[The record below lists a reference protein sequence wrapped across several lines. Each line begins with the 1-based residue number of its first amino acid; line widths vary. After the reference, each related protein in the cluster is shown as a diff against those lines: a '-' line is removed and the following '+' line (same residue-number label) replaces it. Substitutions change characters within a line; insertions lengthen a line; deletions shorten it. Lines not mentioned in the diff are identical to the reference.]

1 MTERESPKL
10 KFGPTATMTGF
21 TGYSTASFN
30 NLPPARIVRE
40 LIQNSLDAAT
50 EAGEKT
56 AVIRFRVS
64 PIDWS
69 DVPDLNGYERAF
81 KSAVANHRK
90 ISMGLSDAAQQVVGN
105 ITRAL
110 KLLKEEEHYS
120 LSVLDNGIG
129 LDEVRMTSLLG
140 DGAGV
145 KDTDLSGSYGV
156 GHFASIPASD
166 LRYVLYGGVLK
177 DGTRVASGTAILAS
191 RPGKRNPRAAQG
203 YLIKGFLSGTNGSL
217 YKFIERSTIPDIID
231 SDLDEI
237 EEDWEHGTTIVIPA
251 FNYFGRRNR
260 RNLSLW
266 DIVSKVA
273 AYNFNVAIHQGYL
286 AVEVDETELDEDVDA
301 DCSQRLDKDTLG
313 EVLALEQE
321 GVRRARR
328 GSLFEGLRPSGQ
340 NAYAAYQTQTEGAL
354 HSVHTAHGDISLRLL
369 TPSPTG
375 SVRVDLFRNGMWI
388 TDDIVGLRRSDFTN
402 RQPFHAVLTLNSSKG
417 KELHRLVRKAEGPMH
432 DELARNR
439 LTSQER
445 KRLDEAIAQVSG
457 KIKEEIPEVGTDTY
471 SPDDYLYVETGGDG
485 ESSGSTQFS
494 MWGTPV
500 AVQRPRANQRVM
512 VTDTGGGGSNDPDNR
527 RRGNRRRG
535 GQGGVSSGAQ
545 TRRRNSRPLPFRST
559 SVPDGDGKHLIALE
573 PTQSFDEVLL
583 SLRVDENT
591 DATCDRVWPD
601 EDVPLRSVNIS
612 VRGATAP
619 NCQLEPGSRA
629 IRISGLSAGETYRLE
644 LEYEAPPEL
653 VAAVGTPVFRVD
665 LQRP

>member
-1 MTERESPKL
+1 MTKQESSNL

-50 EAGEKT
+50 EAGEET

-64 PIDWS
+64 HIEWS
-69 DVPDLNGYERAF
+69 DVPDLNGYQRAF
-81 KSAVANHRK
+81 KSAVANHKK
-90 ISMGLSDAAQQVVGN
+90 IGKGLSDAAQQVVGN

-110 KLLKEEEHYS
+110 KLLKEEGHYS

-145 KDTDLSGSYGV
+145 KDTELSGSYGV

-166 LRYVLYGGVLK
+166 LRYVLYGGVLE

-191 RPGKRNPRAAQG
+191 RPGKRSPHAAQG
-203 YLIKGFLSGTNGSL
+203 YLVKGFLGGTNGGL
-217 YKFIERSTIPDIID
+217 YRFIERSTIPDIID

-237 EEDWEHGTTIVIPA
+237 EDEWEHGTTIVIPA

-266 DIVSKVA
+266 NIASKVA
-273 AYNFNVAIHQGYL
+273 AYNFNVAIHQGHL
-286 AVEVDETELDEDVDA
+286 VVEVDERSLVGETETDSL
-301 DCSQRLDKDTLG
+301 QRLDKDTLG
-313 EVLALEQE
+313 EVLELEQE
-321 GVRRARR
+321 GVRTARR

-340 NAYAAYQTQTEGAL
+340 SAYAAYQTQTEGAL

-402 RQPFHAVLTLNSSKG
+402 RQPFHAVLMLNSSEG

-432 DELARNR
+432 DELAQNR
-439 LTSQER
+439 LTRQER
-445 KRLDEAIAQVSG
+445 KRLDQAIEQISD

-485 ESSGSTQFS
+485 PSSGRTQFS

-500 AVQRPRANQRVM
+500 AVQRPRANQSVL
-512 VTDTGGGGSNDPDNR
+512 VTEPGGGGPDDPNGG

-535 GQGGVSSGAQ
+535 GQGGGSSGVR
-545 TRRRNSRPLPFRST
+545 TRRRSSRPLPFRST
-559 SVPDGDGKHLIALE
+559 SVPDGEGKQLIALE
-573 PTQSFDEVLL
+573 PTQSFDEVIL

-601 EDVPLRSVNIS
+601 EDVLLTSVNIS
-612 VRGATAP
+612 APGVAAP
-619 NCQLEPGSRA
+619 NCHLEPGGRA
-629 IRISGLSAGETYRLE
+629 VRISGLAAGETYQLE
-644 LEYEAPPEL
+644 LEYESSPEL
-653 VAAVGTPVFRVD
+653 VVAVETPVFRVD

>member
-1 MTERESPKL
+1 MAKQESPKL

-64 PIDWS
+64 HIEGS

-81 KSAVANHRK
+81 KSAVASHKK
-90 ISMGLSDAAQQVVGN
+90 IGKGLSDAAQQVVGN

-110 KLLKEEEHYS
+110 KLLKEEGHYS

-129 LDEVRMTSLLG
+129 LDEVRMTSFLG

-145 KDTDLSGSYGV
+145 KDTELSGSYGV

-166 LRYVLYGGVLK
+166 LRYVLYGGVLE

-191 RPGKRNPRAAQG
+191 RPGRRNPRAAQG
-203 YLIKGFLSGTNGSL
+203 YLVRRFLGGTNGSL
-217 YKFIERSTIPDIID
+217 YRFIERSTIPDIID

-237 EEDWEHGTTIVIPA
+237 EHEWEHGTTIVIPA
-251 FNYFGRRNR
+251 FNYFGRHNR

-273 AYNFNVAIHQGYL
+273 AYNFSVAIHQGHL
-286 AVEVDETELDEDVDA
+286 VVEVDEALLDDDVDA
-301 DCSQRLDKDTLG
+301 DCTQRLNKDTLG
-313 EVLALEQE
+313 EVLELERQ

-340 NAYAAYQTQTEGAL
+340 SAHAAYQTQTEGTL
-354 HSVHTAHGDISLRLL
+354 HAVHTAHGDISLRLL

-402 RQPFHAVLTLNSSKG
+402 RQPFHAVLTLNSSEG

-439 LTSQER
+439 LTPQER
-445 KRLDEAIAQVSG
+445 KRLDEAIEHVSD

-485 ESSGSTQFS
+485 QSSGRTQFS

-500 AVQRPRANQRVM
+500 AVQRPRANQRVV
-512 VTDTGGGGSNDPDNR
+512 VTDTGGGGPDDSANG

-535 GQGGVSSGAQ
+535 GQGGGSSGVQ
-545 TRRRNSRPLPFRST
+545 TRRRNSRPLPLRST

-573 PTQSFDEVLL
+573 SIQSFDEVLL

-601 EDVPLRSVNIS
+601 EDVLLRSVNIS
-612 VRGATAP
+612 ARGAVAP
-619 NCQLEPGSRA
+619 NCQLEPGGRS
-629 IRISGLSAGETYRLE
+629 IRISGLSAGETYQLE
-644 LEYEAPPEL
+644 LEYESPPEL